1 MNEENKTNLENTSN
15 NNEVLSNGGVSEV
28 DHNQNDDN
36 INNIPLNE
44 MEAPGTTLG
53 VNPPSENV
61 EVNLNNNSS
70 GDNSLNQKN
79 NKKKIIIIV
88 SVVVGVIILA
98 IIAMF
103 VYIKVVFDA
112 GKYLDEK
119 INEFTTNVNETFA
132 SLNLS
137 NENQT
142 YRYSGSLT
150 PNTNIEGLTSIND
163 ATFNFDLMYDAN
175 ILDLNFDIMKNSES
189 IFDGELYLDSNRFYI
204 NSADLYPSPIYA
216 EVDANVG
223 DVQAS
228 VEELTRVFGQLNYLV
243 INFVDY
249 FGEALKEAEVNTKIN
264 GLTASYTY
272 VVNDENKEAFVS
284 KFNELVENDAQF
296 QEAINA
302 LNAEVVMDTDTLE
315 NFAIEVVVK
324 IPSSDVKSFNF
335 VTEEDTIIQGEELD
349 NGVFRVT
356 FEDAV
361 IDITTNDNDTN
372 ITWQIDDSTNLDVT
386 YNSENGTI
394 NGSIT
399 SDTSKLDMNMASVG
413 DNEYSYNIILNDT
426 TQDVNAEVN
435 LTIKDE
441 DNKMTGSGDITI
453 EANSENLGFDFT
465 LTVEYLSDPVEEKT
479 FSGAVLSDTLTDEQ
493 TETISNNLS
502 NILTILIPDLE
513 EYFLLPQLNEA
524 RGNTL
529 ALEANS
535 VITSAQAYYL
545 SAGLMNDNIGFPSNP
560 GETRCITV
568 AELINGGYSDL
579 DPNEYSGKV
588 VVKKGTSFYENQY
601 FYSVYLQ
608 KGNELMVIGAGSNVS
623 DIYLETPT
631 QNMEVTSSDVIEYD
645 PTIFNQYMICS

>member
-1 MNEENKTNLENTSN
+1 MN
-15 NNEVLSNGGVSEV
+15 
-28 DHNQNDDN
+28 
-36 INNIPLNE
+36 
-44 MEAPGTTLG
+44 
-53 VNPPSENV
+53 
-61 EVNLNNNSS
+61 
-70 GDNSLNQKN
+70 
-79 NKKKIIIIV
+79 
-88 SVVVGVIILA
+88 
-98 IIAMF
+98 
-103 VYIKVVFDA
+103 
-112 GKYLDEK
+112 
-119 INEFTTNVNETFA
+119 
-132 SLNLS
+132 
-137 NENQT
+137 
-142 YRYSGSLT
+142 
-150 PNTNIEGLTSIND
+150 
-163 ATFNFDLMYDAN
+163 
-175 ILDLNFDIMKNSES
+175 
-189 IFDGELYLDSNRFYI
+189 
-204 NSADLYPSPIYA
+204 
-216 EVDANVG
+216 
-223 DVQAS
+223 
-228 VEELTRVFGQLNYLV
+228 
-243 INFVDY
+243 
-249 FGEALKEAEVNTKIN
+249 
-264 GLTASYTY
+264 
-272 VVNDENKEAFVS
+272 
-284 KFNELVENDAQF
+284 
-296 QEAINA
+296 
-302 LNAEVVMDTDTLE
+302 TDTLE

-479 FSGAVLSDTLTDEQ
+479 FSGAVLADTLTDEQ